1 MSGLFDDLETAFR
14 LADAPATIRMAAVV
28 LAAGSSRRMG
38 GRHKLLLDVGGLPMI
53 RRTVD
58 NVLAF
63 GPTETVVVTGHRA
76 DEVEAALAGL
86 PIAIVRN
93 PNHAEGQ
100 PTSVVAGVRALTRAC
115 DAVMIVLGDQPQ
127 VTAADFSALADAYRD
142 LTDSAI
148 LVPHHKGARGNPVV
162 FAARYIPSVIAGS
175 VNVGCRRLIETHGDD
190 VAKVEMASDA
200 FVRDC
205 DTPEDYA
212 ALVAGHAE
220 AGR

>member
-14 LADAPATIRMAAVV
+14 LADPPATIRMAAVV

-38 GRHKLLLDVGGLPMI
+38 DRHKLLLDVGGEPMI
-53 RRTVD
+53 RRTVG

-63 GPTETVVVTGHRA
+63 GPTETIVVTGHRA
-76 DEVEAALAGL
+76 DEVEVAVAGL
-86 PIAIVRN
+86 PITIVRN
-93 PNHAEGQ
+93 PNHTEGQ

-127 VTAADFSALADAYRD
+127 VTAADFAALSDAYRN
-142 LTDSAI
+142 LTDSGI
-148 LVPHHKGARGNPVV
+148 LVPHHNGARGNPVV
-162 FAARYIPSVIAGS
+162 FAARYIPSVISGS

-212 ALVAGHAE
+212 ALLAGHAGV
-220 AGR
+220 GR